1 MNNNEEYYVR
11 CWKKIYYKNP
21 IMSSLMSLSI
31 LTEKN
36 LNKLFQYTDIPM
48 MIEEKLNQI
57 KLFNIIK
64 LINDIYSQKDLLRND
79 KLVTVI
85 LFDCIKII
93 MFIYNYQF
101 SFNNNLLF
109 TSFQENIDLLNV
121 KYVSRY

>member
-1 MNNNEEYYVR
+1 
-11 CWKKIYYKNP
+11 
-21 IMSSLMSLSI
+21 MSSLMSLSI